1 MLAALGGLAS
11 YAIPKLMTFAAKK
24 LKSNPL
30 GNHLYNTIKDPQ
42 VAKIISDIKTNYKN

>member
-24 LKSNPL
+24 IKSTPL
-30 GNHLYNTIKDPQ
+30 GSQIYNTMKDPMVRKVIQ
-42 VAKIISDIKTNYKN
+42 DVK

>member
-24 LKSNPL
+24 IKSTPL
-30 GNHLYNTIKDPQ
+30 GSQLYNTIKDPTVQ
-42 VAKIISDIKTNYKN
+42 KIIGDIK